1 MAQRDGAAIDIEPG
15 HVQPQLS
22 AHGQGLRT
30 LRFVDLET
38 ANLVKDQAGARQQ
51 QPDRRRRANAH
62 ELRRHAH
69 HSGGH
74 HPRQGA
80 QALCLGVSARC
91 DHAGRGTVHQRRA
104 VATSLHASGIDRPEL
119 GQHLGGR
126 QAGVAVLCDLRQL
139 AL

>member
-1 MAQRDGAAIDIEPG
+1 MAQRDGPAIDVEPG
-15 HVQPQLS
+15 HVQPEF
-22 AHGQGLRT
+22 AANRQGLRA
-30 LRFVDLET
+30 LCLIDLET

-51 QPDRRRRANAH
+51 QPDRWRRANAH
-62 ELRRHAH
+62 DLWRHAH

-80 QALCLGVSARC
+80 QTLRLGVSARC